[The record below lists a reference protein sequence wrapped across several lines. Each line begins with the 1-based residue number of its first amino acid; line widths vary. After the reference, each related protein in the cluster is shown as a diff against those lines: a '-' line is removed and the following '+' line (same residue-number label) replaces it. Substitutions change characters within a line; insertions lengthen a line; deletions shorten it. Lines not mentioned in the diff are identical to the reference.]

1 MLETAE
7 LEGSQGQNPQ
17 SCSGHPQV
25 ADSWEPS
32 LGLSDFGGG
41 RVCNYRFGG
50 GRGGGE

>member
-25 ADSWEPS
+25 ADSGNPLWGCQI
-32 LGLSDFGGG
+32 LGEGESVTIDLGVGEGG
-41 RVCNYRFGG
+41 
-50 GRGGGE
+50 